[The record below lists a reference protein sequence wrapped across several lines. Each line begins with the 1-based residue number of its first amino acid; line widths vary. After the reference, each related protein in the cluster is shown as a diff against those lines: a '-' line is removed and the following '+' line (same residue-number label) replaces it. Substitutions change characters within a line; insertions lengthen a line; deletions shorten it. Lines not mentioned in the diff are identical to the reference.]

1 MNFLPKKKEFLLD
14 EDIDEQEFVKI
25 ISSIY
30 KQEFF
35 IYAIIPE
42 CQKELLNEL
51 SRDFIK
57 VKDVPLPRTFPRE
70 IGYLGYVRDSQKHFI
85 YEFYLRSTTMDYLV
99 FSEMDVT
106 EHLHK
111 IDKKN
116 VNIYKIF
123 ELNKIPHITIGPDGQ
138 WLNIIEF

>member
-1 MNFLPKKKEFLLD
+1 MDFLPKKKEFLLD
-14 EDIDEQEFVKI
+14 EYIDEQEFVEI
-25 ISSIY
+25 ISSFY
-30 KQEFF
+30 NQEFF

-42 CQKELLNEL
+42 CEKDLMNEL

-57 VKDVPLPRTFPRE
+57 VKDVPLPSTFPTE
-70 IGYLGYVRDSQKHFI
+70 IGYLGYVRDSQKQFI

-106 EHLHK
+106 ERLHK

-116 VNIYKIF
+116 VDIYKIF
-123 ELNKIPHITIGPDGQ
+123 ELNKIPHITVGPDGQ